1 MTPVALMFLYVVV
14 GMVAVVIATVPITV
28 WILQTVRNR
37 RNPEGNSTPTPL
49 S

>member
-37 RNPEGNSTPTPL
+37 RNPEGNSITTPL

>member
-1 MTPVALMFLYVVV
+1 MTPVALMFLYVAV

-37 RNPEGNSTPTPL
+37 RNPEGNSNPTPL